1 MLLVKAGAVK
11 PELPDYND
19 MRRYQVLEINLNDGT
34 TVKRLVK
41 TGTNLKI
48 VGKEDLFEEVVE
60 KPPILEV
67 PHDFED
73 RANNDYE
80 HDFEKTKEAEK
91 ILSED
96 RCCFC
101 NYECP
106 APTPQENGERFL
118 GILQQCWDHI
128 EESHPLAYEWLS

>member
-48 VGKEDLFEEVVE
+48 VGKE
-60 KPPILEV
+60 I
-67 PHDFED
+67 
-73 RANNDYE
+73 
-80 HDFEKTKEAEK
+80 
-91 ILSED
+91 
-96 RCCFC
+96 
-101 NYECP
+101 
-106 APTPQENGERFL
+106 FL
-118 GILQQCWDHI
+118 KNSMKFISQPVTVGGTT
-128 EESHPLAYEWLS
+128 